1 MVKAVNNLREYIMD
15 RLSEKMDRANLENLF
30 QSVHVNHRGNTVSL
44 ESYDEIFLHRIRVLF
59 GEDLNF
65 ILKEGI
71 GGRVDV
77 QFNIV
82 EKAAD
87 EEAAGDRRTVVN
99 NFDKDFTFS
108 NFVIGR
114 SNEMAYS
121 AALAV
126 AQSHGKSIYNPLF
139 IYGDSGLGKTH
150 LMQAIGNKV
159 FQYDKNLKC
168 FYVTADKF
176 RNELIE
182 SIKNRTTDLFR
193 EKYRNVD
200 VLLIDDIHVI
210 EKSEAVQEEFFH
222 TFNDLYKL
230 KRQIVII
237 SDRPPA
243 DINIEKRLITR
254 FEWGL
259 VTDIRKPELE
269 TRVAILRKKAE
280 DMGVDI
286 PSELMFFIGENV
298 TSNVRKLEGCLRRIK
313 FYKKISNNT
322 EKLGKND
329 VTALLLEFF
338 DNNLKD
344 MSVENIKKQVAL
356 YFNMTVKML
365 EGKRRNQEVVLPRFI
380 AMYLSRRFT
389 NETLQSIGQAFGGR
403 DHAAVINACNKIEGR
418 MKEDIVFRNEVDKV
432 IGYLNNGGFK

>member
-1 MVKAVNNLREYIMD
+1 MD

-30 QSVHVNHRGNTVSL
+30 QAVNVNHTGQTVSF

-59 GEDLNF
+59 GEELDF
-65 ILKEGI
+65 ILREGV
-71 GGRVDV
+71 GGSVDV

-82 EKAAD
+82 E
-87 EEAAGDRRTVVN
+87 RRAETAPREKEN
-99 NFDKDFTFS
+99 GHILTFDKEFSFS

-126 AQSHGKSIYNPLF
+126 AQSYGKSIYNPLF

-159 FQYDKNLKC
+159 YQYDKNVKC
-168 FYVTADKF
+168 SYVTADQF

-182 SIKNRTTDLFR
+182 AIRNRTTEAFR
-193 EKYRNVD
+193 DKYRNVD

-230 KRQIVII
+230 KRQIVIT

-280 DMGVDI
+280 DMGVEID
-286 PSELMFFIGENV
+286 PELMFFIGENV

-313 FYKKISNNT
+313 FYKKISNNM
-322 EKLGKND
+322 EKLGRND
-329 VTALLLEFF
+329 ITALLSEFF

-389 NETLQSIGQAFGGR
+389 NDTLQAIGQAFGGR

-432 IGYLNNGGFK
+432 ISFLNNGGFK

>member
-1 MVKAVNNLREYIMD
+1 MVSLDHNLREYIMD

-30 QSVHVNHRGNTVSL
+30 QAVNVNHTGQTVSF

-59 GEDLNF
+59 GEELDF
-65 ILKEGI
+65 ILREGV
-71 GGRVDV
+71 GGSVDV

-82 EKAAD
+82 E
-87 EEAAGDRRTVVN
+87 RRAETVSREKEN
-99 NFDKDFTFS
+99 GHILTFDKEFSFS

-126 AQSHGKSIYNPLF
+126 AQSYGKSIYNPLF

-159 FQYDKNLKC
+159 YQYDKNVKC
-168 FYVTADKF
+168 SYVTADQF

-182 SIKNRTTDLFR
+182 AIRNRTTEAFR
-193 EKYRNVD
+193 DKYRNVD

-230 KRQIVII
+230 KRQIVIT

-280 DMGVDI
+280 DMGVEID
-286 PSELMFFIGENV
+286 PELMFFIGENV

-313 FYKKISNNT
+313 FYKKISNNM
-322 EKLGKND
+322 EKLGRND
-329 VTALLLEFF
+329 ITALLSEFF

-389 NETLQSIGQAFGGR
+389 NDTLQAIGQAFGGR

-432 IGYLNNGGFK
+432 ISFLNNGGFK

>member
-1 MVKAVNNLREYIMD
+1 MD

-30 QSVHVNHRGNTVSL
+30 QAVNVNHTGQTVSF

-59 GEDLNF
+59 GEELDF
-65 ILKEGI
+65 ILREGV
-71 GGRVDV
+71 GGSVDV

-82 EKAAD
+82 E
-87 EEAAGDRRTVVN
+87 RRAETVSREKEN
-99 NFDKDFTFS
+99 GHILTFDKEFSFS

-126 AQSHGKSIYNPLF
+126 AQSYGKSIYNPLF

-159 FQYDKNLKC
+159 YQYDKNVKC
-168 FYVTADKF
+168 SYVTADQF

-182 SIKNRTTDLFR
+182 AIRNRTTEAFR
-193 EKYRNVD
+193 DKYRNVD

-230 KRQIVII
+230 KRQIVIT

-280 DMGVDI
+280 DMGVEID
-286 PSELMFFIGENV
+286 PELMFFIGENV

-313 FYKKISNNT
+313 FYKKISNNM
-322 EKLGKND
+322 EKLGRND
-329 VTALLLEFF
+329 ITALLSEFF

-389 NETLQSIGQAFGGR
+389 NDTLQAIGQAFGGR

-432 IGYLNNGGFK
+432 ISFLNNGGFK

>member
-1 MVKAVNNLREYIMD
+1 MD

-30 QSVHVNHRGNTVSL
+30 QSVHVNHVGQTVSF

-59 GEDLNF
+59 GEELDF
-65 ILKEGI
+65 ILREGV
-71 GGRVDV
+71 GGSVDV

-82 EKAAD
+82 
-87 EEAAGDRRTVVN
+87 DRRVEPLQGEKGSGQVL
-99 NFDKDFTFS
+99 NFDKEFSFS
-108 NFVIGR
+108 NFIIGR

-126 AQSHGKSIYNPLF
+126 AQSYGKSIYNPLF

-159 FQYDKNLKC
+159 FQYDKNVKC
-168 FYVTADKF
+168 SYVTADQF

-182 SIKNRTTDLFR
+182 AIRNRTTESFR
-193 EKYRNVD
+193 DKYRNVD

-230 KRQIVII
+230 KRQIVIT

-280 DMGVDI
+280 DMGVEID
-286 PSELMFFIGENV
+286 PELMFFIGENV

-313 FYKKISNNT
+313 FYKKISNNM

-329 VTALLLEFF
+329 ITALLSEFF

-365 EGKRRNQEVVLPRFI
+365 EGKRRNQEVVLPRFV

-389 NETLQSIGQAFGGR
+389 NDTLQAIGQSFGGR

-432 IGYLNNGGFK
+432 ISFLNNGGFK

>member
-1 MVKAVNNLREYIMD
+1 MD

-30 QSVHVNHRGNTVSL
+30 QSVNVNHSGQTVSF

-59 GEDLNF
+59 GEELDF
-65 ILKEGI
+65 ILREGV
-71 GGRVDV
+71 GGSVDV

-82 EKAAD
+82 E
-87 EEAAGDRRTVVN
+87 RRVETVVHEKDKGHIL
-99 NFDKDFTFS
+99 NFDKEFSFS

-126 AQSHGKSIYNPLF
+126 AQSYGKSIYNPLF

-159 FQYDKNLKC
+159 YQYDKNVKC
-168 FYVTADKF
+168 SYVTADQF

-182 SIKNRTTDLFR
+182 AIRNRTTESFR
-193 EKYRNVD
+193 DKYRNVD

-230 KRQIVII
+230 KRQIVIT

-280 DMGVDI
+280 DMGVEID
-286 PSELMFFIGENV
+286 PELMFFIGENV

-313 FYKKISNNT
+313 FYKKISNNM
-322 EKLGKND
+322 EKLGRND
-329 VTALLLEFF
+329 ITALLSEFF

-389 NETLQSIGQAFGGR
+389 N
-403 DHAAVINACNKIEGR
+403 AAVINACNKIEGR

-432 IGYLNNGGFK
+432 ISFLNNGGFK

>member
-1 MVKAVNNLREYIMD
+1 MD

-30 QSVHVNHRGNTVSL
+30 QAVNVNHTGQTVSF

-59 GEDLNF
+59 GEELDF
-65 ILKEGI
+65 ILREGV
-71 GGRVDV
+71 GGSVDV

-82 EKAAD
+82 E
-87 EEAAGDRRTVVN
+87 RRAETASREKEN
-99 NFDKDFTFS
+99 GHILTFDKEFSFS

-126 AQSHGKSIYNPLF
+126 AQSYGKSIYNPLF

-159 FQYDKNLKC
+159 YQYDKNVKC
-168 FYVTADKF
+168 SYVTADQF

-182 SIKNRTTDLFR
+182 AIRNRTTEAFR
-193 EKYRNVD
+193 DKYRNVD

-230 KRQIVII
+230 KRQIVIT

-280 DMGVDI
+280 DMGVEID
-286 PSELMFFIGENV
+286 PELMFFIGENV

-313 FYKKISNNT
+313 FYKKISNNM
-322 EKLGKND
+322 EKLGRND
-329 VTALLLEFF
+329 ITALLSEFF

-389 NETLQSIGQAFGGR
+389 NDTLQAIGQAFGGR

-432 IGYLNNGGFK
+432 ISFLNNGGFK